1 MIKRKRKQILID
13 NVLSLGKG
21 EVVSSNLTGST
32 IFLTIIKELAL
43 VSILVATCIYAF
55 S

>member
-1 MIKRKRKQILID
+1 MIKRKRKQILIN
-13 NVLSLGKG
+13 NVLTLGKG

-32 IFLTIIKELAL
+32 IFPIIIKEL
-43 VSILVATCIYAF
+43 VVVFIFVATCIYAF